1 MEMLIDGMPLIT
13 EFTLGY
19 KNQYASFLNKAK
31 KRFEELQE
39 RAKVVVLSS
48 HDNNVILKTC
58 NKVLW
63 LEGGKPKMIGDPEE
77 VLNKYMDSVV

>member
-1 MEMLIDGMPLIT
+1 M
-13 EFTLGY
+13 
-19 KNQYASFLNKAK
+19 
-31 KRFEELQE
+31 ELQE